1 MTIIIDLRAT
11 LVPYR
16 TGIIQYCNYLL
27 KNLLEIDQRNN
38 YVLFW
43 TGIKRPNIDDSILT
57 NPKIKIVN
65 IKIPNRLLHL
75 PLFLLNQPKF
85 NLFLNNYS
93 SQSVYFSP
101 HFIHTPLSKPFK
113 KIITVHDLSFKY
125 FPQFFT
131 FKDRLW
137 HFFNKIHQNLNTSDK
152 IIAISQSTKNDIIKF
167 YRIPPQKIKVIYH
180 GIDHNRYRRITDY
193 RFLEKERQRLKLP
206 PNFILYLGPI
216 EPRKNIDL
224 IIKVFQN
231 ITQDKNFSKLKL
243 VIAGFLI
250 DKKIVRKVKNIL
262 WYININE
269 EDKVI
274 LYNLAKVFIYPS
286 FFEGF
291 GFPPLEAGACGTPVI
306 VGNNSSLAEILSD
319 SALLV
324 NPHHPNELKT
334 ALLEL
339 LTRKNL
345 YYYFQ
350 TKILQK
356 SLVYSWQKT
365 ARQTLRLMESIFKV

>member
-231 ITQDKNFSKLKL
+231 ITQDKNFSKFKL